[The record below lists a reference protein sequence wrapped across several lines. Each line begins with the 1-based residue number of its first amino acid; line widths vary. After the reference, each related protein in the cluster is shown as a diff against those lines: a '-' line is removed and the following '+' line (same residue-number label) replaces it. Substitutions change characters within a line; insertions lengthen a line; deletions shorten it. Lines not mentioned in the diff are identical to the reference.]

1 LTDVLFRGG
10 RVFAPSGP
18 DAPAA
23 GPFEGA
29 VLVRGGRI
37 AAVGPEEDVV
47 RRAREAGA
55 SRTETVDLAGGLLV
69 PGFVDAHVHPVHA
82 GLDRAACDLSEA
94 GDLAGYQER
103 VRAYAAAHPDRE
115 WITGGGWDMSA
126 FPGGLPHRSHLDFVG
141 RPVYLVQ
148 SDLHAAWVNG
158 RALELAG
165 IDRNTPDPPDGR
177 IERDPDG
184 TPSGVLH
191 EGAMDLVG
199 RLTPRPTER
208 DLIDALLEAQRYL
221 FSLGVTGWQ
230 DAIVGPYAGVD
241 DQLPA
246 YLSAAGSGA
255 LRAKVVGA
263 LWWDRSRGAEQIE
276 ELKERRASAE
286 GLPAFRATSVKI
298 MQDGIP
304 ENFTAAVL
312 EPYCGR
318 GGERGLS
325 YVDPVLLKEY
335 VAALDRE
342 GFQIHF
348 HAIGERAV
356 REVLDA
362 LENTSP
368 ANRHH
373 IAHLQIVEPSD
384 VPRLAA
390 LGVTANL
397 QALWACHDPEMV
409 ELCIPHLGEERA
421 AWQYPFADL
430 VRHGTRLAA
439 GSDWPVTSADPF
451 QAMHVAVNR
460 TLPPDDPDYATHPA
474 AATPFLPHQALD
486 LATIMT
492 AYTAG
497 SAWLNRSAAGVIAEG
512 APADLAVLDRDPF
525 RLPPSE
531 IYATKVVMTFVDGEC
546 VHQ

>member
-1 LTDVLFRGG
+1 MGLGPRDEGRRIGG
-10 RVFAPSGP
+10 RALPGRPGVRPTGP
-18 DAPAA
+18 DGEGA
-23 GPFEGA
+23 GPFDGA

-37 AAVGPEEDVV
+37 AAVGPEAEVV
-47 RRAREAGA
+47 RRARELGA

-82 GLDRAACDLSEA
+82 GLDRAGCDLSEA
-94 GDLAGYQER
+94 GDLPGYQER

-126 FPGGLPHRSHLDFVG
+126 FPGGLPHRRHLDFVD

-165 IDRNTPDPPDGR
+165 IDRDTPDPPDGR

-208 DLIDALLEAQRYL
+208 DLLDALLEAQRYL

-241 DQLPA
+241 DLLPA

-263 LWWDRSRGAEQIE
+263 LWWDRTRGVEQIE
-276 ELKERRASAE
+276 ELKERRARAD
-286 GLPAFRATSVKI
+286 GPARFRATSVKI

-312 EPYCGR
+312 EPYCGC

-325 YVDPVLLKEY
+325 YVDPALLKEY

-342 GFQIHF
+342 GFQVHF

-356 REVLDA
+356 REALDA

-373 IAHLQIVEPSD
+373 IAHLQIIEPVRRAAPRRPRRHREPAGAVGLPRPAD
-384 VPRLAA
+384 GRAVHPPPRRGARRLAVPVRRP
-390 LGVTANL
+390 GTA
-397 QALWACHDPEMV
+397 
-409 ELCIPHLGEERA
+409 
-421 AWQYPFADL
+421 
-430 VRHGTRLAA
+430 RHPPRRGQRLA
-439 GSDWPVTSADPF
+439 GHLRRP
-451 QAMHVAVNR
+451 
-460 TLPPDDPDYATHPA
+460 LPGDARGRQPHPA
-474 AATPFLPHQALD
+474 AGRPRLRHPPRGRHAVPPPPGPRPGHDHDRVHGRARPGS
-486 LATIMT
+486 T
-492 AYTAG
+492 APP
-497 SAWLNRSAAGVIAEG
+497 
-512 APADLAVLDRDPF
+512 PA
-525 RLPPSE
+525 
-531 IYATKVVMTFVDGEC
+531 
-546 VHQ
+546 

>member
-1 LTDVLFRGG
+1 MLFRGG
-10 RVFAPSGP
+10 RVFAPTGP
-18 DAPAA
+18 DGEGA
-23 GPFEGA
+23 GPFDGA

-37 AAVGPEEDVV
+37 AAVGPEAEVV
-47 RRAREAGA
+47 RRARELGA

-94 GDLAGYQER
+94 GDLPGYQER

-126 FPGGLPHRSHLDFVG
+126 FPGGLPHRRHLDFVD

-165 IDRNTPDPPDGR
+165 IDRDTPDPPDGR

-208 DLIDALLEAQRYL
+208 DLLDALLEAQRYL

-241 DQLPA
+241 DLLPA

-263 LWWDRSRGAEQIE
+263 LWWDRTRGVEQIE
-276 ELKERRASAE
+276 ELKERRSRAA
-286 GLPAFRATSVKI
+286 GLPTFRATSVKI

-373 IAHLQIVEPSD
+373 IAHLQIIEPSD

-397 QALWACHDPEMV
+397 QALWACHDPEMD
-409 ELCIPHLGEERA
+409 ELCIPHLGAERA

-460 TLPPDDPDYATHPA
+460 TLPPDDPDYATHPG

-497 SAWLNRSAAGVIAEG
+497 SAWLNRSPAGVIAEG

-525 RLPPSE
+525 RLPPAE
-531 IYATKVVMTFVDGEC
+531 IYTTKVEMTFVDGEC